1 MRTIAAVLLCLI
13 PAFSAAQINK
23 CLDSSGKVVGYAT
36 DCPAGTRPEQ
46 TGISNHAW
54 QRGRGTAYSE
64 RDADSRKRQIEQKE
78 SAEKSEKKA
87 AEAQQR
93 KDACPTRRRLISRL
107 CKRASASEKR
117 IRPQIKPS
125 FLAHSDYPKEIAAA
139 ERAVAANCK

>member
-46 TGISNHAW
+46 TGISNTPGA
-54 QRGRGTAYSE
+54 APAKSYSE
-64 RDADSRKRQIEQKE
+64 RDADFRKRQIEQKD

-87 AEAQQR
+87 AESQQR
-93 KDACPTRRRLISRL
+93 KDACTTSQAYLKAL
-107 CKRASASEKR
+107 QGGQR
-117 IRPQIKPS
+117 IRKTDPATGEPS
-125 FLAHSDYPKEIAAA
+125 FLADSDYPKEIAAA